1 MNTEQAAAID
11 VFRELG
17 WVGTASEQ
25 WPTLPIGTSQQ
36 RRIARDGLKSRD
48 WDERDPEAFRLRSTF
63 PEDIDCIALLAFAI
77 RCGIT
82 ARRAVSLR
90 WSRLFSNDVH
100 VALLSERGQRFA
112 ADYINRESSGHDIAD
127 VQETPRHGPAWLQLV
142 RDLDLEPPRR
152 LGYAVAWT
160 TLALKALNGESDPQ
174 PFKAEAEEHL
184 SLAVEVRLPPHG
196 ALGDLLLRDL
206 LPRERRL
213 DVCLAGLESASRPS
227 DRADWGRLLAD
238 LEITD
243 DEVREHA
250 DLLLGAL
257 AVGEGPLLEGL
268 GTRCATALGD
278 EYLPDLLVITGAAR
292 TQKAAK
298 ALLSALAGRPRPEQ
312 GAGREP
318 LPAGLR

>member
-142 RDLDLEPPRR
+142 RDLDLEPPLRGR
-152 LGYAVAWT
+152 LDDAGP
-160 TLALKALNGESDPQ
+160 ESSQ
-174 PFKAEAEEHL
+174 
-184 SLAVEVRLPPHG
+184 R
-196 ALGDLLLRDL
+196 
-206 LPRERRL
+206 RERPAAL
-213 DVCLAGLESASRPS
+213 Q
-227 DRADWGRLLAD
+227 GR
-238 LEITD
+238 
-243 DEVREHA
+243 
-250 DLLLGAL
+250 G
-257 AVGEGPLLEGL
+257 
-268 GTRCATALGD
+268 
-278 EYLPDLLVITGAAR
+278 
-292 TQKAAK
+292 
-298 ALLSALAGRPRPEQ
+298 
-312 GAGREP
+312 
-318 LPAGLR
+318 